1 MIRRVV
7 VVSLR
12 NLLRQPVRTLLIL
25 QGVIWGTALA
35 VFPAAVINGSMRSVE
50 EQSGQL
56 GTDRLLLTQEQVD
69 VTQRFDWAIV
79 ARLREQL
86 GNRVRNMTG
95 IAVLDSEYPE
105 IPLLATD
112 TSTLEAQHLSLT
124 RGRFFGIDELRT
136 AQPVCV
142 LQHHSAHMLCGDGDP
157 MGRTIQL
164 TPTLNLKVI
173 GVTALRS
180 TGDNVI
186 DEFGYS
192 QDHPLRVLFDE
203 YKEYVGTYEDEQSAA
218 LSQDCAV
225 LLPYTL
231 IPDAQ
236 PEWIEMRADPRK
248 VVELRKSLQEILAAD
263 GYEPVIYI
271 NAILPALYGQTISTF
286 LELNRTIFV
295 LCICVGTSIVCVI
308 MVLSVIER
316 QREIAIRRVEGAR
329 KWHIALQFV
338 VETGTLCTV
347 GGLLGVPLGI
357 LLAIV
362 RCTLEPLGAVNWAFP
377 TMEAT
382 IVVIVV
388 SLIGLVGGLLPAWRA
403 MSVDPVEML
412 RYE

>member
-1 MIRRVV
+1 MIRRIV

-35 VFPAAVINGSMRSVE
+35 VFPSAVIDGSMRYVE
-50 EQSGQL
+50 EQAGQL
-56 GTDRLLLTQEQVD
+56 GTDRLLLTQERVD
-69 VTQRFDWAIV
+69 VTRCFDWALV

-86 GNRVRNMTG
+86 GNRVRCMTG
-95 IAVLDSEYPE
+95 IAVLDSQYPE

-112 TSTLEAQHLSLT
+112 TAAFEAQHLSLA
-124 RGRFFGIDELRT
+124 RGRFFGTNELRS

-142 LQHHSAHMLCGDGDP
+142 LQYHSARVLCGDGDP
-157 MGRTIQL
+157 IGKTIQL
-164 TPTLNLKVI
+164 TSTLNLKVI
-173 GVTALRS
+173 GVATSRS
-180 TGDNVI
+180 TGDRAI
-186 DEFGYS
+186 DEFGYL
-192 QDHPLRVLFDE
+192 QDHPLRELFDE

-218 LSQDCAV
+218 LSRDWAV
-225 LLPYTL
+225 LFPHTL

-236 PEWIEMRADPRK
+236 PEWIEIRADPRK
-248 VVELRKSLQEILAAD
+248 VVELRKLLQEMLATD

-338 VETGTLCTV
+338 VETGSLCTV

-357 LLAIV
+357 LLAII
-362 RCTLEPLGAVNWAFP
+362 RCTLEPLGSVNWAFP